1 VALAGVLAMH
11 PEVLILD
18 EPTANLDPRTRREFL
33 DLLAPLRG
41 RSAIVW
47 LTASAAEAALADR
60 VYLLQDHRT
69 RAVSGGDEL
78 LHDWRALA
86 RAGIELPPVYE
97 LARALE
103 DRGERFP
110 EDSSGE
116 RLLTDIVRTWRER
129 HD

>member
-1 VALAGVLAMH
+1 MH

-18 EPTANLDPRTRREFL
+18 EPTANLDPRTRNQFL

-47 LTASAAEAALADR
+47 LTSSARAAALADR
-60 VYLLQDHRT
+60 VYLLQDGCTREVGSGDVLLRT
-69 RAVSGGDEL
+69 
-78 LHDWRALA
+78 WKPLA

-103 DRGERFP
+103 DRGEVLP
-110 EDSSGE
+110 DDASSSQ
-116 RLLTDIVRTWRER
+116 LLSRIIADWRAR
-129 HD
+129 HSDR